1 MIASEKKSF
10 MLYFDMED
18 TINILTAPQRGELLA
33 ALFRFARQE
42 RECPGSGSTDIGG
55 HPGLD
60 AVTYMAFL
68 PIAQTI
74 RRDTEKWQQKRERYQ
89 QAAQNRSGGQREE
102 DASSEMRRYA
112 AQLRRERETKSGDDE
127 AWKYV

>member
-1 MIASEKKSF
+1 
-10 MLYFDMED
+10 MED
-18 TINILTAPQRGELLA
+18 TINILTAPQRGELLS

-42 RECPGSGSTDIGG
+42 RENPGSGSTDIGG

-74 RRDTEKWQQKRERYQ
+74 RRDTEKWREKRGRYQ
-89 QAAQNRSGGQREE
+89 EGAAKRSGKKEPE
-102 DASSEMRRYA
+102 LADV
-112 AQLRRERETKSGDDE
+112 ERE
-127 AWKYV
+127 AWKYVQELYGDGK